1 MHRFLRLRDY
11 LQPATLVT
19 SALLV
24 LILFSVVL
32 LSVVLQGIYV
42 IAAVVLSAFAYREV
56 MRLTPSEKN
65 TLIALVV
72 FTAIVL
78 PINGFRTPTSVL
90 HFTIMM
96 AGIAGA
102 LFATHDRAVYKRAS
116 FVVLAITQAI
126 IIGFLVVRGTTG
138 FPLDEMLAQTSS
150 NGITSI
156 VICLQ
161 INLCVANMLVS
172 RKTSFIT
179 VSITLYIC
187 IIGYGRGSILAA
199 GLIWVV
205 TAAYASAAFGRSTR
219 LIAGALLIA
228 VIAYVGITNYHTI
241 FDFFEVNTKVG
252 AGLYDDARATIN
264 QEYWSRM
271 TGIYLVI
278 GASFDGSIVER
289 FFNGNP
295 HNSYIRGHHYLGL
308 AYILIMTAMAV
319 RPLVTNMSIYLK
331 GYHALMMG
339 ILLFRASTEPILF
352 PTPLDLIFFALFFL
366 YRSES
371 DPRVV
376 EPTKFVTRD
385 PRPLPAVW

>member
-1 MHRFLRLRDY
+1 MHRFLLLRDY

-24 LILFSVVL
+24 LMLFSVVL
-32 LSVVLQGIYV
+32 LSVVLQGAYV
-42 IAAVVLSAFAYREV
+42 MAAAVLSVFAYREV
-56 MRLTPSEKN
+56 TRLTPSEKN
-65 TLIALVV
+65 ILIALVV
-72 FTAIVL
+72 STAIVL

-102 LFATHDRAVYKRAS
+102 LFATRNHVVYKRAS
-116 FVVLAITQAI
+116 FVVLALAQAI
-126 IIGFLVVRGTTG
+126 IIGFFVVRGTTG

-156 VICLQ
+156 IICLQ

-172 RKTSFIT
+172 RKLSFLT
-179 VSITLYIC
+179 ASITLYIC

-199 GLIWVV
+199 GLIWAV
-205 TAAYASAAFGRSTR
+205 TAAYASAALGRSTR
-219 LIAGALLIA
+219 LIVGALLVA
-228 VIAYVGITNYHTI
+228 TIAYVGITSYYTI
-241 FDFFEVNTKVG
+241 FDFIESNTKVG
-252 AGLYDDARATIN
+252 SGLYDDARATIN

-271 TGIYLVI
+271 TGIYIII

-319 RPLVTNMSIYLK
+319 RPLLTNMAIGLK

-339 ILLFRASTEPILF
+339 ILLFRVSTEPILF
-352 PTPLDLIFFALFFL
+352 PTPLDLIFFAMFFL
-366 YRSES
+366 YRSEG
-371 DPRVV
+371 DTRVV
-376 EPTKFVTRD
+376 DSITFSARD
-385 PRPLPAVW
+385 PRTLLAVR